1 MCPLIN
7 RYIINT
13 KNSIIIF
20 KGIEVSTYAIISK
33 LMIIIMRLT
42 STLLLVLLL
51 DASAY
56 AGEVN
61 QIVKVADPFLEMHTG
76 SGAGYPVF
84 HVIKRDETISILI
97 QRTSWYL
104 IQNNK
109 NLQGWVHRSQLI
121 KTLTLENEKVEI
133 KDITRENYLQHNWE
147 MGLIGGNFGN
157 LPMMTLA
164 SAYSLTQNLSAE
176 VSFSQ
181 VLGNFSSRTLLGI
194 NLIQQP
200 FPEWKLSPYFS
211 LGTGVINTNVK
222 STLSQIKDKSDIGAN
237 VGAGIKMYLT
247 RRFILRTDLKKY
259 IIFQSRNKNEEI
271 TSWQV
276 GFAFFF

>member
-1 MCPLIN
+1 
-7 RYIINT
+7 
-13 KNSIIIF
+13 
-20 KGIEVSTYAIISK
+20 
-33 LMIIIMRLT
+33 MIIIMRLT
-42 STLLLVLLL
+42 STLLLVLLVNTY
-51 DASAY
+51 AY
-56 AGEVN
+56 AGKVS

-84 HVIKRDETISILI
+84 HVIKRDETISVLK
-97 QRTSWYL
+97 QRTNWYL

-176 VSFSQ
+176 ISFAQ
-181 VLGNFSSRTLLGI
+181 VLGNFSSRTLIGI

-200 FPEWKLSPYFS
+200 FPAWKLSPYFS
-211 LGTGVINTNVK
+211 LGTGVINTDVK

-237 VGAGIKMYLT
+237 VGIGIKMYLT

-271 TSWQV
+271 TSWQA